1 MVVPFSIG
9 ALFYI
14 LMLIGGILLTV
25 ITVVRMHSGQL
36 SLPGWGKVLLSIAMI
51 AMVVILF
58 LGMLPADLVE
68 IENPFVETHTQIVFP
83 DPSIPTE
90 VAR

>member
-25 ITVVRMHSGQL
+25 ITMVRMHSGQL
-36 SLPGWGKVLLSIAMI
+36 SLPGWGKVLWSIAMI

-58 LGMLPADLVE
+58 LGMLPADLIE

-83 DPSIPTE
+83 DPSVSPQA
-90 VAR
+90 VP

>member
-1 MVVPFSIG
+1 
-9 ALFYI
+9 
-14 LMLIGGILLTV
+14 MLIGGIVLTV
-25 ITVVRMHSGQL
+25 ITMSRMFNGQL

-58 LGMLPADLVE
+58 LGMLPADLIE

-83 DPSIPTE
+83 DPSVSPQA
-90 VAR
+90 VP